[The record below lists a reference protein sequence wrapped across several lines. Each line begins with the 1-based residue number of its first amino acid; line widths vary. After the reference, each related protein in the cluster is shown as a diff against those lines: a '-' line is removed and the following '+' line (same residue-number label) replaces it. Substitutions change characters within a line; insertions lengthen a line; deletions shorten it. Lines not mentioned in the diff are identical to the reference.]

1 MPAGR
6 GVPSFTWDA
15 RFQPNDQE
23 DAPPAATLSAAAT
36 VWDVAASLAIIYAVQ
51 LSTVPTPLYVVYRE
65 RLRVAPGVTLT
76 LIYAAY
82 VVGSLAAM
90 FFLGRLSDQIGR
102 RPVVLAS
109 LIAGV
114 VAVVLFLLADA
125 TIWLFAARV
134 VSGFAI
140 ALASGACT
148 AWIVESHCAG
158 KREATR
164 IAIGANLLGL
174 AVGPLLSGVLG
185 EYEPAPLRL
194 VYVVTLLLLISALI
208 AAWFGA
214 ETVREPTTLKEAHM
228 RPRFGVPR
236 EMRAQ
241 FLVPAISAFATFA
254 VLGFYSA
261 LVPSLLAKALQ
272 QSNRAVAGAVTGG
285 MFLVASITVALVEVP
300 ALAGVIGGLGFLI
313 PGVGLLVVAEH
324 LRSMAWLIGASVVI
338 GVASG
343 LGYRFGLEMVNEM
356 APDDRRSDLVSGY
369 LIVCYGAISVP
380 VIGIGVVTAESN
392 ALLAD
397 TIFGVLVAV
406 VAVAALVI
414 ELLLRARRGAE
425 THARA

>member
-1 MPAGR
+1 
-6 GVPSFTWDA
+6 V
-15 RFQPNDQE
+15 
-23 DAPPAATLSAAAT
+23 
-36 VWDVAASLAIIYAVQ
+36 
-51 LSTVPTPLYVVYRE
+51 LSTVPTPLYEIYRD
-65 RLRVAPGVTLT
+65 RLGFSGVTLT
-76 LIYAAY
+76 VIYAAY
-82 VVGSLAAM
+82 VVGSLGSM

-109 LIAGV
+109 QVFGV
-114 VAVVLFLLADA
+114 VAVILFLLADA

-134 VSGFAI
+134 LSGFAI
-140 ALASGACT
+140 ALASGAST
-148 AWIVESHCAG
+148 AWIVESHHAG

-174 AVGPLLSGVLG
+174 ALGPLLAGVLAQ
-185 EYEPAPLRL
+185 YEPAPLRL
-194 VYVVTLLLLISALI
+194 VYVVLFLVLI
-208 AAWFGA
+208 AALAAVWFGA
-214 ETVREPTTLKEAHM
+214 ETVREPKPLKEAKL
-228 RPRFGVPR
+228 RPRFEVPR
-236 EMRAQ
+236 EIRAQ

-254 VLGFYSA
+254 VLGFYAA
-261 LVPSLLAKALQ
+261 LVPSVMLASLH

-285 MFLVASITVALVEVP
+285 MFLVATVTVAAVDVP
-300 ALAGVIGGLGFLI
+300 ALAGMIGGLGLLV
-313 PGVGLLVVAEH
+313 PGVALMVVAEH
-324 LRSMAWLIGASVVI
+324 LRSMAWLIGASAAI

-380 VIGIGVVTAESN
+380 VIGIGLVTAASN

-397 TIFGVLVAV
+397 TIFGALVAV

-414 ELLLRARRGAE
+414 ELLLRARRGAQ